1 VFFPYGPNTANEGT
15 LSILRTYVQG
25 DDYILGKSTSA
36 PGQANAVNL
45 STTNTVCA
53 GNVATTTIPVDT
65 GLTAGMR
72 GVVAIQGKPQ
82 VVVPPGFAES
92 LHAADWPYPLM
103 FVRVPTPTEEW
114 VVGASGIVPQADQRR
129 AIADTGACLKCHVG
143 SLYQHGNTRVD
154 NVTLC
159 AMCHN
164 PASSDQ
170 NNRVAMGVDAS
181 EGYDGLVGQTY
192 ELKSFLHKVHAVG
205 LEGNSTTA
213 IYRTRGIFAW
223 APEGVTPP
231 NWASTPCEKA
241 TPTATQEYR
250 VFGGDPAL
258 DVSCQTHT
266 LYHPT
271 YPRAVNDCAAC
282 HAADFAVMPDA
293 TKAVA
298 TTLDAGVAPWD
309 NKIDDVLQGATSAAC
324 TSCHQSSA
332 TQGHADQNGWTPST
346 FEEGR
351 QTIIDA
357 AD

>member
-1 VFFPYGPNTANEGT
+1 
-15 LSILRTYVQG
+15 
-25 DDYILGKSTSA
+25 
-36 PGQANAVNL
+36 
-45 STTNTVCA
+45 
-53 GNVATTTIPVDT
+53 
-65 GLTAGMR
+65 
-72 GVVAIQGKPQ
+72 
-82 VVVPPGFAES
+82 
-92 LHAADWPYPLM
+92 
-103 FVRVPTPTEEW
+103 
-114 VVGASGIVPQADQRR
+114 
-129 AIADTGACLKCHVG
+129 
-143 SLYQHGNTRVD
+143 
-154 NVTLC
+154 
-159 AMCHN
+159 MCHN

-170 NNRVAMGVDAS
+170 HNRVAMGVDAS
-181 EGYDGLVGQTY
+181 EAYDGRIGQTF
-192 ELKSFLHKVHAVG
+192 ELKTMVHSIHSAG
-205 LEGNSTTA
+205 IESHGPFA

-223 APEGVTPP
+223 ASEGTTPP

-271 YPRAVNDCAAC
+271 YPRPANDCAAC
-282 HAADFAVMPDA
+282 HVEGFAVMPDQ

-298 TTLDAGVAPWD
+298 TTLDAGVEPWD
-309 NKIDDVLQGATSAAC
+309 NQIDDVLQGATSAAC

-332 TQGHADQNGWTPST
+332 TQGHANQNGWTPST